1 MKLLVIAIGGG
12 LGALARYGLSGL
24 VQGRGATF
32 PWGTL
37 AVNALGCFLVGLVFE
52 RLSADARA
60 FVVVGVLGGFTTFSA
75 FGHET
80 CELLRGGQ
88 AGLALA
94 NAGLNLGIGIGAV
107 LLGRAAATMLV

>member
-1 MKLLVIAIGGG
+1 MHLLMIAIGGG
-12 LGALARYGLSGL
+12 LGALARYGVVSFFQRWT
-24 VQGRGATF
+24 VEF

-37 AVNALGCFLVGLVFE
+37 SVNALGCFVVGAVFE
-52 RLSADARA
+52 RLPADARA